1 MTTMEEAV
9 GIRWHN
15 FITRVARTGF
25 PAAAVQLDTEA
36 PRLAMVFRAFGGDPA
51 LSVKP
56 STERR
61 LRPPRGFLQKIA
73 GTGLNH
79 ALAWRDADTV
89 RLPETLA
96 VFPTP
101 QANRDL
107 YLWLVALASEA
118 PQSVVEQWLPM
129 NQRLVTATLDRY
141 PGLLSLYKRLAEEVV
156 MLRREHPLSGAQAR
170 REACIQAALLEPG
183 SQTELPGAPGDPL
196 PVPLWLYPADTV
208 QAPVSRRDGPDGTP
222 STPGS
227 VRQGKGR
234 KRGEYV
240 DDAEGRDGLIVF
252 RLESLFSWSEYI
264 PLDRCADDS
273 DDDDAQKVA
282 DDLEKLSLSRSG
294 QPGASRLRLDMD
306 LPSAAEDDIPLG
318 DGALFPEWD
327 WRKQTLRTRHC
338 RIIPYLA
345 RNTQPCALPPRL
357 APLAQRLRCQ
367 FEALRPQ
374 RIRMKRQTAGTEL
387 DLQACVHFATDRV
400 LGRATAQPAI
410 WQSERPA
417 HRDLACLV
425 LADLSLS
432 TEAWADNEHQV
443 IEVIRDGLH
452 LFGEALDAGD
462 DAFAMYGFSSRRRD
476 HVRFNL
482 IKNFAEPWGDPVR
495 GRIQDLRP
503 GYYTRMGAAI
513 RQATEILKDQPA
525 EQRLLLMLTDGKPND
540 LDIYE
545 GRYGMEDTRH
555 ALVEARRAGV
565 EPFCVTIDQQASDY
579 LPYLFGQQRYQL
591 IHQASELPELLP
603 KLYLLLTGRTP

>member
-1 MTTMEEAV
+1 MEEAV

-25 PAAAVQLDTEA
+25 PAAAVRLEDEA
-36 PRLAMVFRAFGGDPA
+36 PRLAMVFRALGGDPA
-51 LSVKP
+51 LSVRP
-56 STERR
+56 STERT
-61 LRPPRGFLQKIA
+61 LRPPRALLQKIA

-79 ALAWRDADTV
+79 ALAWREADNV
-89 RLPETLA
+89 RLPESLA
-96 VFPTP
+96 VFPTE
-101 QANRDL
+101 QSNRDL

-118 PQSVVEQWLPM
+118 SEPRATPWLQL
-129 NQRLVTATLDRY
+129 NQQRVQATLARY
-141 PGLLSLYKRLAEEVV
+141 PGLAPLYQRLAESLVA
-156 MLRREHPLSGAQAR
+156 LRREHRLHGAQAQ
-170 REACIQAALLEPG
+170 REVCIQAALLEPG
-183 SQTELPGAPGDPL
+183 SQPSLPAAPGDPL
-196 PVPLWLYPADTV
+196 PVPLWLYPVDTEDS
-208 QAPVSRRDGPDGTP
+208 APVARQDGPDGPTA
-222 STPGS
+222 TPGS

-240 DDAEGRDGLIVF
+240 DDADGRDGLIVF

-273 DDDDAQKVA
+273 EDDDVQKVA
-282 DDLEKLSLSRSG
+282 DDLDKLSLSRSG
-294 QPGASRLRLDMD
+294 QLGASRLRLDMD

-318 DGALFPEWD
+318 DGMLFPEWD
-327 WRKQTLRTRHC
+327 WRKQQLRPAHC
-338 RIIPYLA
+338 RVIPYLT
-345 RNTQPCALPPRL
+345 RDTEPRALPVHL
-357 APLAQRLRCQ
+357 APLAQRLRRQ

-374 RIRMKRQTAGTEL
+374 RMRMKRQSAGSEL
-387 DLQACVHFATDRV
+387 DLQACVHFAAERA

-410 WQSERPA
+410 WQQDKPA

-432 TEAWADNEHQV
+432 TEAWADDEHQV

-452 LFGEALDAGD
+452 LFGEALDAGN
-462 DAFAMYGFSSRRRD
+462 DAFALYGFSSRRRD

-482 IKNFAEPWGDPVR
+482 IKNFAEPWGDSVR
-495 GRIQDLRP
+495 GRIQDLKP

-513 RQATEILKDQPA
+513 RQATEILKEQPA
-525 EQRLLLMLTDGKPND
+525 EQRLLLLLTDGKPND

-579 LPYLFGQQRYQL
+579 LPYLFGQQRFQL

>member
-1 MTTMEEAV
+1 MEEAV

-25 PAAAVQLDTEA
+25 PAATVRLEDEA
-36 PRLAMVFRAFGGDPA
+36 PRLAMVFRALGGDPA
-51 LSVKP
+51 LSVRP
-56 STERR
+56 STERK
-61 LRPPRGFLQKIA
+61 LHPPRAFLQKIA

-79 ALAWRDADTV
+79 ALAWREADNV
-89 RLPETLA
+89 RLPDTLA
-96 VFPTP
+96 VFPTK

-107 YLWLVALASEA
+107 YLWLVALASDAPEA
-118 PQSVVEQWLPM
+118 SDKNWLNL
-129 NQRLVTATLDRY
+129 NQRLVSATLVRY
-141 PGLLSLYKRLAEEVV
+141 PGLAMLYQRLAEHLVA
-156 MLRREHPLSGAQAR
+156 LRREQPLRGVQAR
-170 REACIQAALLEPG
+170 REACIQAELLRPG
-183 SQTELPGAPGDPL
+183 SQQALPAAPGDPL
-196 PVPLWLYPADTV
+196 PVPLWLYPTGSETV
-208 QAPVSRRDGPDGTP
+208 EPISRQDGPDGPMT
-222 STPGS
+222 TPGS

-240 DDAEGRDGLIVF
+240 DDADGRDGLIVF

-273 DDDDAQKVA
+273 EDDDAQKVA
-282 DDLEKLSLSRSG
+282 DDLDKLSLSRSG

-327 WRKQTLRTRHC
+327 WRKQTLRTNHC
-338 RIIPYLA
+338 RIIPFLT
-345 RNTQPCALPPRL
+345 RNTDPCALPARL
-357 APLAQRLRCQ
+357 APLAQRLRRQ
-367 FEALRPQ
+367 FEGLRPQ
-374 RIRMKRQTAGTEL
+374 RFWKKRQPAGSTL
-387 DLQACVHFATDRV
+387 DLQACVHFATERS
-400 LGRATAQPAI
+400 LGRANAQPAI
-410 WQSERPA
+410 WQRETPA

-476 HVRFNL
+476 HVRFNM
-482 IKNFAEPWGDPVR
+482 IKNFAEPWGDSVR
-495 GRIQDLRP
+495 GRIQDLKP

-513 RQATEILKDQPA
+513 RQATEILKEQPA
-525 EQRLLLMLTDGKPND
+525 EQRLLLLLTDGKPND

-555 ALVEARRAGV
+555 ALVEARRAGI

-603 KLYLLLTGRTP
+603 RLYLLLTGRTP